1 MNGGIAGVPTAPSR
15 GNRTDVNGTSFQR
28 SAIRFG
34 QIIQDNINAAK
45 DAAFL
50 NVERRIHRG
59 EISRAAAVDTSY
71 ESAESSL
78 AIGTEITR
86 EFHGDSQ
93 HRSWLQE
100 VRGQLGQPNTRI
112 HGHASVRD
120 ARQLGGY
127 SEHRTRNNRLEVD
140 EGGGRG
146 GGGGEGGGHL
156 HPRKAVVSDAKERA
170 REGYSPSSPASAR
183 RLFPNPPIDLANS
196 PVHGALASTRLSP
209 SQLMERVMHR
219 SLSQLGAMDVL
230 NVRTR
235 TPRETGHGLEKARHR
250 ILFGQREHA
259 VCSSLMGVA
268 IGLSENIGSPEACE
282 FIDLIIAPL
291 QASQAPATAPATAT
305 ALTLGSAPTSN
316 VERAIGIS
324 VESEEE
330 TCCEIIN
337 LNAAPD
343 QASQASQKSQA
354 SQASQAP
361 ATATA
366 TAPATATA
374 LTLGSAPTSNVE
386 RAIGISVESEEET
399 CCEII
404 NLNAAPDQ
412 ASKASQ
418 ASQAPA
424 SAPALA
430 PASAPASVL
439 TSISASASNIIYP
452 PVSKRR
458 RKKGERKRG

>member
-291 QASQAPATAPATAT
+291 QASQASQAPATAPATAT

-337 LNAAPD
+337 LNDAPD
-343 QASQASQKSQA
+343 QASQASK
-354 SQASQAP
+354 
-361 ATATA
+361 
-366 TAPATATA
+366 
-374 LTLGSAPTSNVE
+374 
-386 RAIGISVESEEET
+386 
-399 CCEII
+399 
-404 NLNAAPDQ
+404 
-412 ASKASQ
+412 

-430 PASAPASVL
+430 LAPASATASVL

>member
-140 EGGGRG
+140 EGGGG
-146 GGGGEGGGHL
+146 GGGHL
-156 HPRKAVVSDAKERA
+156 HPRRAVVSDAKERA

-337 LNAAPD
+337 LNDAPD
-343 QASQASQKSQA
+343 QASQASK
-354 SQASQAP
+354 
-361 ATATA
+361 
-366 TAPATATA
+366 
-374 LTLGSAPTSNVE
+374 
-386 RAIGISVESEEET
+386 
-399 CCEII
+399 
-404 NLNAAPDQ
+404 
-412 ASKASQ
+412 

-430 PASAPASVL
+430 LAPASATASVL

>member
-28 SAIRFG
+28 SASRFG
-34 QIIQDNINAAK
+34 QIIQDNIDAAK

-50 NVERRIHRG
+50 NVERRIHRR

-140 EGGGRG
+140 EGGGG
-146 GGGGEGGGHL
+146 GGGGGHL
-156 HPRKAVVSDAKERA
+156 HPRRAVVSDAKERA

-183 RLFPNPPIDLANS
+183 HLFPNPPIDLANS

-219 SLSQLGAMDVL
+219 SLAQLGAMDVL

-250 ILFGQREHA
+250 ILFGQRERA

-268 IGLSENIGSPEACE
+268 IGLRENIGSPEACE

-291 QASQAPATAPATAT
+291 QASQAPAPAPAP
-305 ALTLGSAPTSN
+305 AP
-316 VERAIGIS
+316 
-324 VESEEE
+324 
-330 TCCEIIN
+330 
-337 LNAAPD
+337 
-343 QASQASQKSQA
+343 
-354 SQASQAP
+354 
-361 ATATA
+361 A

>member
-140 EGGGRG
+140 EGGG

-170 REGYSPSSPASAR
+170 REGYSPSSPASSR
-183 RLFPNPPIDLANS
+183 RLFSNPP
-196 PVHGALASTRLSP
+196 
-209 SQLMERVMHR
+209 HR
-219 SLSQLGAMDVL
+219 SCQFTGSRCFSKHEAKPLPVDGEGHAPFPLPARSNGRPQRPHSYPKRNGA
-230 NVRTR
+230 RTR
-235 TPRETGHGLEKARHR
+235 K
-250 ILFGQREHA
+250 
-259 VCSSLMGVA
+259 
-268 IGLSENIGSPEACE
+268 
-282 FIDLIIAPL
+282 
-291 QASQAPATAPATAT
+291 SQAPHPLWTARTRC
-305 ALTLGSAPTSN
+305 LLIFDGRCY
-316 VERAIGIS
+316 RA
-324 VESEEE
+324 
-330 TCCEIIN
+330 
-337 LNAAPD
+337 
-343 QASQASQKSQA
+343 
-354 SQASQAP
+354 
-361 ATATA
+361 
-366 TAPATATA
+366 
-374 LTLGSAPTSNVE
+374 
-386 RAIGISVESEEET
+386 
-399 CCEII
+399 
-404 NLNAAPDQ
+404 
-412 ASKASQ
+412 
-418 ASQAPA
+418 
-424 SAPALA
+424 
-430 PASAPASVL
+430 
-439 TSISASASNIIYP
+439 
-452 PVSKRR
+452 KREYR
-458 RKKGERKRG
+458 QPRGLRVH

>member
-1 MNGGIAGVPTAPSR
+1 MGTPNTGHGFKRCVGNWGNQTPAYTGMQVFVTPVSLAVIPSIGLGITALKLTR
-15 GNRTDVNGTSFQR
+15 EGEGEGEAVTS
-28 SAIRFG
+28 IP
-34 QIIQDNINAAK
+34 
-45 DAAFL
+45 
-50 NVERRIHRG
+50 
-59 EISRAAAVDTSY
+59 
-71 ESAESSL
+71 AELSSL
-78 AIGTEITR
+78 TR
-86 EFHGDSQ
+86 RKGQGRATLPPPLPRRGASSQ
-93 HRSWLQE
+93 
-100 VRGQLGQPNTRI
+100 T
-112 HGHASVRD
+112 
-120 ARQLGGY
+120 
-127 SEHRTRNNRLEVD
+127 
-140 EGGGRG
+140 
-146 GGGGEGGGHL
+146 
-156 HPRKAVVSDAKERA
+156 
-170 REGYSPSSPASAR
+170 
-183 RLFPNPPIDLANS
+183 PPIDLANS

-337 LNAAPD
+337 LNDAPD
-343 QASQASQKSQA
+343 QASQASK
-354 SQASQAP
+354 
-361 ATATA
+361 
-366 TAPATATA
+366 
-374 LTLGSAPTSNVE
+374 
-386 RAIGISVESEEET
+386 
-399 CCEII
+399 
-404 NLNAAPDQ
+404 
-412 ASKASQ
+412 

-430 PASAPASVL
+430 LAPASATASVL

>member
-156 HPRKAVVSDAKERA
+156 HPRKAVVSDAKES
-170 REGYSPSSPASAR
+170 SPSSPASAR

-250 ILFGQREHA
+250 ILFGQRERA

-291 QASQAPATAPATAT
+291 RASQAPAPATATAT

-337 LNAAPD
+337 LNDAPD
-343 QASQASQKSQA
+343 QASQASK
-354 SQASQAP
+354 
-361 ATATA
+361 
-366 TAPATATA
+366 
-374 LTLGSAPTSNVE
+374 
-386 RAIGISVESEEET
+386 
-399 CCEII
+399 
-404 NLNAAPDQ
+404 
-412 ASKASQ
+412 

-430 PASAPASVL
+430 LAPASATASVL

>member
-1 MNGGIAGVPTAPSR
+1 
-15 GNRTDVNGTSFQR
+15 
-28 SAIRFG
+28 
-34 QIIQDNINAAK
+34 
-45 DAAFL
+45 
-50 NVERRIHRG
+50 
-59 EISRAAAVDTSY
+59 
-71 ESAESSL
+71 
-78 AIGTEITR
+78 
-86 EFHGDSQ
+86 
-93 HRSWLQE
+93 
-100 VRGQLGQPNTRI
+100 
-112 HGHASVRD
+112 
-120 ARQLGGY
+120 
-127 SEHRTRNNRLEVD
+127 
-140 EGGGRG
+140 
-146 GGGGEGGGHL
+146 
-156 HPRKAVVSDAKERA
+156 
-170 REGYSPSSPASAR
+170 
-183 RLFPNPPIDLANS
+183 
-196 PVHGALASTRLSP
+196 
-209 SQLMERVMHR
+209 MHR

-291 QASQAPATAPATAT
+291 QASQAPATATATAT

-343 QASQASQKSQA
+343 QASQASQ
-354 SQASQAP
+354 AP
-361 ATATA
+361 A
-366 TAPATATA
+366 
-374 LTLGSAPTSNVE
+374 L
-386 RAIGISVESEEET
+386 
-399 CCEII
+399 
-404 NLNAAPDQ
+404 
-412 ASKASQ
+412 
-418 ASQAPA
+418 
-424 SAPALA
+424 APALA

>member
-28 SAIRFG
+28 SASRFG
-34 QIIQDNINAAK
+34 QIIQDNIDAAK

-50 NVERRIHRG
+50 NVERRIHRR

-140 EGGGRG
+140 EGGG
-146 GGGGEGGGHL
+146 GGEGGGHL
-156 HPRKAVVSDAKERA
+156 HPRRAVVSDAKERA

-183 RLFPNPPIDLANS
+183 HLFPNPPIDLANS

-219 SLSQLGAMDVL
+219 SLAQLGAMDVL

-250 ILFGQREHA
+250 ILFGQRERA

-268 IGLSENIGSPEACE
+268 IGLRENIGSPEACE

-291 QASQAPATAPATAT
+291 QASQAPAPAPA
-305 ALTLGSAPTSN
+305 P
-316 VERAIGIS
+316 
-324 VESEEE
+324 
-330 TCCEIIN
+330 
-337 LNAAPD
+337 
-343 QASQASQKSQA
+343 
-354 SQASQAP
+354 AP
-361 ATATA
+361 ASATA

-374 LTLGSAPTSNVE
+374 RSDIGVGANV
-386 RAIGISVESEEET
+386 
-399 CCEII
+399 
-404 NLNAAPDQ
+404 
-412 ASKASQ
+412 
-418 ASQAPA
+418 
-424 SAPALA
+424 
-430 PASAPASVL
+430 
-439 TSISASASNIIYP
+439 
-452 PVSKRR
+452 
-458 RKKGERKRG
+458 

>member
-140 EGGGRG
+140 EGGGRGRG

-337 LNAAPD
+337 LNDAPD
-343 QASQASQKSQA
+343 QASQASK
-354 SQASQAP
+354 
-361 ATATA
+361 
-366 TAPATATA
+366 
-374 LTLGSAPTSNVE
+374 
-386 RAIGISVESEEET
+386 
-399 CCEII
+399 
-404 NLNAAPDQ
+404 
-412 ASKASQ
+412 

-430 PASAPASVL
+430 LAPASATASVL

>member
-1 MNGGIAGVPTAPSR
+1 MGTPNTGHGFKRCVGNWGNQTPAYTGIQVFVTPVSLAVIPSIGLGITALKLTR
-15 GNRTDVNGTSFQR
+15 EGEGEGEREAVTS
-28 SAIRFG
+28 IP
-34 QIIQDNINAAK
+34 AK
-45 DAAFL
+45 L
-50 NVERRIHRG
+50 
-59 EISRAAAVDTSY
+59 
-71 ESAESSL
+71 SSL
-78 AIGTEITR
+78 TR
-86 EFHGDSQ
+86 RKGQGRATLPPPLPRRGASSQ
-93 HRSWLQE
+93 
-100 VRGQLGQPNTRI
+100 T
-112 HGHASVRD
+112 
-120 ARQLGGY
+120 
-127 SEHRTRNNRLEVD
+127 
-140 EGGGRG
+140 
-146 GGGGEGGGHL
+146 
-156 HPRKAVVSDAKERA
+156 
-170 REGYSPSSPASAR
+170 
-183 RLFPNPPIDLANS
+183 PPIDLANS

-250 ILFGQREHA
+250 ILFGQRERA

-291 QASQAPATAPATAT
+291 RASQAPAPATATAT

-343 QASQASQKSQA
+343 QASQASK
-354 SQASQAP
+354 
-361 ATATA
+361 
-366 TAPATATA
+366 
-374 LTLGSAPTSNVE
+374 
-386 RAIGISVESEEET
+386 
-399 CCEII
+399 
-404 NLNAAPDQ
+404 
-412 ASKASQ
+412 ASK
-418 ASQAPA
+418 APA